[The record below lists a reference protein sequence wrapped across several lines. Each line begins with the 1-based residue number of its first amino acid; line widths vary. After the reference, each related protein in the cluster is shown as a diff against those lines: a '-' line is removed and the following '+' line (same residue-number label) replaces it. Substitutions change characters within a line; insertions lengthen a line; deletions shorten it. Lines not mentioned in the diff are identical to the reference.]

1 MVLPAAAW
9 TPATGDHPFTAG
21 APQDGACPEAAYG
34 EEGGF
39 FEVETDRCAWAVF
52 TQPLAHDVAAG
63 DTVEWVSWHLDLWAQ
78 VETTARVVLQ
88 VGDEVLWDQS
98 YAVPGPDD
106 IDAVTLTAAADLPAG
121 MPAWWHIA
129 NHGYNSWRL
138 GDVEATPPSP

>member
-1 MVLPAAAW
+1 VVLLADAW

-21 APQDGACPEAAYG
+21 APADGECPEAAYG

-39 FEVETDRCAWAVF
+39 FEVETDLCAWAVF

-88 VGDEVLWDQS
+88 VDDEVLWDQTF
-98 YAVPGPDD
+98 AVPGPDD
-106 IDAVTLTAAADLPAG
+106 INALTLTVAGDHAADT
-121 MPAWWHIA
+121 PAWWHIA

-138 GDVEATPPSP
+138 SDVEATPAAR